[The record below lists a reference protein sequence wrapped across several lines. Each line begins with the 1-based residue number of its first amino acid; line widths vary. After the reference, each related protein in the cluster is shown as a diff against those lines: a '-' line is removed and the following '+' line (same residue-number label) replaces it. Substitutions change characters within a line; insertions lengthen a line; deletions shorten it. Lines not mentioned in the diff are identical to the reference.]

1 MPSLVVIVLM
11 LVATQQLN
19 IFYVTLQ
26 DHVIEWSGDFIQGN
40 SSWYIPKMPKL
51 IAIDIVLIDI

>member
-1 MPSLVVIVLM
+1 MPSLVVIVPM

-26 DHVIEWSGDFIQGN
+26 DYVIEWSGAFIGGN
-40 SSWYIPKMPKL
+40 SSWHIAKLPKL
-51 IAIDIVLIDI
+51 ITIDIVLIDI